1 MWGSLARGIT
11 ETVKETATSAA
22 ASVAPHAGDVLRR
35 VGEVVAPPMDNG
47 DEEYYTDDDDDGSYY
62 YEDEE
67 VEDGV
72 EYEEDDDEE
81 GVDLDRYRK
90 KKTVG
95 LGEQN
100 DDVRTA
106 NNNDTTTVDRKDD
119 DLYVNSLVNGD
130 DGSTM
135 NKLFSEDKSIPTAQN
150 IEKERE
156 DILLKEQEAR
166 LHAEQ
171 VERDRLAAIA
181 ATKKRLEVEEER
193 QKQAELEQQRIERE
207 KILEEERR
215 EKERKQQLEARK
227 AEVERMERE
236 RILEEER
243 MLKARQKAEADAAE

>member
-1 MWGSLARGIT
+1 
-11 ETVKETATSAA
+11 
-22 ASVAPHAGDVLRR
+22 
-35 VGEVVAPPMDNG
+35 MD
-47 DEEYYTDDDDDGSYY
+47 
-62 YEDEE
+62 
-67 VEDGV
+67 
-72 EYEEDDDEE
+72 
-81 GVDLDRYRK
+81 K
-90 KKTVG
+90 KY
-95 LGEQN
+95 
-100 DDVRTA
+100 
-106 NNNDTTTVDRKDD
+106 D
-119 DLYVNSLVNGD
+119 DLNVNSLVNGD
-130 DGSTM
+130 DNSTM
-135 NKLFSEDKSIPTAQN
+135 HLFSEDKSITTAQKIISNDNNIN

-227 AEVERMERE
+227 AELERMERE